1 MFTLHLSYFPLNF
14 ISIISIKCYI
24 KVILRIFCINYLY
37 ELSSFGNFSKACL
50 FLACLHLSIHL
61 SELQLFSF
69 VIYCLQVEHEKC

>member
-1 MFTLHLSYFPLNF
+1 MSYQALE
-14 ISIISIKCYI
+14 ISLKH
-24 KVILRIFCINYLY
+24 VF
-37 ELSSFGNFSKACL
+37 